1 MTIIQALILGLVQ
14 GLTEFLPVSSSGH
27 LVLLQALFGISEGSL
42 TFDILVHFGTLLA
55 VLAVFHQDIL
65 AIVKQPF
72 SRLPR
77 LLLVGSAVTAVFY
90 FLLKDYIEALF
101 TTGRLLGVS
110 FLITGIVLSTAD
122 RALKGRKNLTGI
134 TYPDA
139 AFVGLMQGLAI
150 LPAVSRSGITITG
163 ALLRGID
170 RETAARFSFL
180 LSLPVILGA
189 SLLELPELLAVE
201 NAAAWPVF
209 LSGMAAAAIAGYF
222 AIRFMLKVVTQGR
235 LRIFAY
241 YVFGLGILVLA
252 DQFFFRLFFPP
263 LF

>member
-1 MTIIQALILGLVQ
+1 
-14 GLTEFLPVSSSGH
+14 
-27 LVLLQALFGISEGSL
+27 
-42 TFDILVHFGTLLA
+42 
-55 VLAVFHQDIL
+55 
-65 AIVKQPF
+65 
-72 SRLPR
+72 
-77 LLLVGSAVTAVFY
+77 
-90 FLLKDYIEALF
+90 
-101 TTGRLLGVS
+101 
-110 FLITGIVLSTAD
+110 
-122 RALKGRKNLTGI
+122 
-134 TYPDA
+134 
-139 AFVGLMQGLAI
+139 MQGLAI
-150 LPAVSRSGITITG
+150 LPAVSRSGMTITG

-201 NAAAWPVF
+201 NAAVWPVF
-209 LSGMAAAAIAGYF
+209 LIGMAAAAIAGYF

-241 YVFGLGILVLA
+241 YVFGLGILVLT